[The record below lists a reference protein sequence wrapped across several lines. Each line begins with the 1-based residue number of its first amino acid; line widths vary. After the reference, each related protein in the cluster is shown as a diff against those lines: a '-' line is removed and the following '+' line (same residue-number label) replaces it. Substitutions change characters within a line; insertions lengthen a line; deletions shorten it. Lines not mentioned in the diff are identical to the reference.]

1 MTASIRASTTSRSE
15 NGPRW
20 RQKLLFTRA
29 GRTTVRLAAVAA
41 ILLFWQLMPMDRSA
55 KMWAS
60 DPAAI
65 VATLWD
71 WILDGSLW
79 HHLGATLLVMSL
91 GYVIGCAVGAALG
104 LVFGFFPFFYRILA
118 PYISAFYALP
128 KIALAPLFIILL
140 GVGVESK
147 VALVALT
154 VFFLVL
160 NSTIEGAR
168 NVDPDSVE
176 GLILMGS
183 TRSEIVAKVLL
194 PASMP
199 WIFTGMRIAVRYA
212 FTNTLLAELIAANS
226 GLGYLIQYNSATFDS
241 SGVYASILV
250 LVVFSV
256 TLTEILTRL
265 EKHLGARHE

>member
-1 MTASIRASTTSRSE
+1 MSRARDGSQ
-15 NGPRW
+15 RW
-20 RQKLLFTRA
+20 QTLALTRT
-29 GRTTVRLAAVAA
+29 GRAAVRLAGLTA
-41 ILLFWQLMPMDRSA
+41 ILLFWQLVPMDRSV
-55 KMWAS
+55 KLWAS

-65 VATLWD
+65 VATLWG
-71 WILDGSLW
+71 WVMDGSLW

-91 GYVIGCAVGAALG
+91 GYAIGCAAGAGLG
-104 LVFGFFPFFYRILA
+104 LVLGFFPYLYRILA

-160 NSTIEGAR
+160 NATIEGVR
-168 NVDPDSVE
+168 NIDTDSLE
-176 GLILMGS
+176 ALTLMGA
-183 TRSEIVAKVLL
+183 TRSEIVSKMFL
-194 PASMP
+194 PAAMP
-199 WIFTGMRIAVRYA
+199 WIFTGMRISVRYA

-241 SGVYASILV
+241 AGVYAAILV

-256 TLTEILTRL
+256 TLTELLTRA
-265 EKHLGARHE
+265 EKHMGRKI